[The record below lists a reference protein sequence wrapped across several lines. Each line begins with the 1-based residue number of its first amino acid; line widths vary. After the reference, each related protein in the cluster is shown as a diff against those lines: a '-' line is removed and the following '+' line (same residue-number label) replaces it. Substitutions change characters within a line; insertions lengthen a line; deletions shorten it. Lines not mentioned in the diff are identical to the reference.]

1 MIDLHTHILPGVD
14 DGSRNLEESMEMCR
28 IASACGTRG
37 IVATSH
43 GNLAHGNSGAAPL
56 TVQEYKNAYRL
67 LKQELKQENIPVRL
81 YSGMEI
87 FMSADVTARLDAG
100 ELLTLNQTRY
110 VLVEFDFQEEAWMA
124 EEYLHMLEDAG
135 YIPVI
140 AHVERYYFIQKSPE
154 IIYDWAQRGY
164 VIQVNKG
171 SLLGAFGKK
180 ERDISLSLMEHNL
193 IHVIASDAHGTQR
206 RTPNMRNIVRFL
218 DETVGSKYRSLVLN
232 ENPARILSGEE
243 ILSFPPRPYRRN
255 RHW

>member
-1 MIDLHTHILPGVD
+1 MIDLHTHILPGID
-14 DGSRNLEESMEMCR
+14 DGSGDLEESLEMCR
-28 IASACGTRG
+28 IASSSGSRG

-43 GNLAHGNSGAAPL
+43 GNLGSAPL
-56 TVQEYKNAYRL
+56 TAEKYKDAYHL
-67 LKQELKQENIPVRL
+67 LKQELMKEDIPVRL

-87 FMSADVTARLDAG
+87 FMSPDAVVRLQAG

-110 VLVEFDFQEEAWMA
+110 VLIEFDFQEEPWMA

-140 AHVERYYFIQKSPE
+140 AHVERYYFIQKAPE

-180 ERDISLSLMEHNL
+180 ERDTAISLLEHNL
-193 IHVIASDAHGTQR
+193 IHVVASDAHGILR
-206 RTPNMRNIVRFL
+206 RTPNMTNIFRFL
-218 DETVGSKYRSLVLN
+218 GETAGNKYRNLVLH
-232 ENPARILSGEE
+232 ENPVRILSGEE
-243 ILSFPPRPYRRN
+243 ILSFPPRPYKRN

>member
-14 DGSRNLEESMEMCR
+14 DGSASLEESLEMCR
-28 IASACGTRG
+28 IASAGGTRG

-43 GNLAHGNSGAAPL
+43 GNLGSSSL
-56 TVQEYKNAYRL
+56 TVEQYKNAYRL
-67 LKQELKQENIPVRL
+67 LKQELIREEIPIRL

-87 FMSADVTARLDAG
+87 FMTGEAAAGLDAG

-110 VLVEFDFQEEAWMA
+110 VLIEFYFQEEPWMA
-124 EEYLHMLEDAG
+124 EEYLHMLEDVD

-140 AHVERYYFIQKSPE
+140 AHVERYYFIQRNPE
-154 IIYDWAQRGY
+154 IIYDWVQRGY
-164 VIQVNKG
+164 VIQTNKG

-180 ERDISLSLMEHNL
+180 ERDTAISLLEHNL
-193 IHVIASDAHGTQR
+193 VHVIASDAHGTKR
-206 RTPNMRNIVRFL
+206 RTPDMTNIRRFL
-218 DETVGSKYRSLVLN
+218 GETVGNKYKNLVLN
-232 ENPARILSGEE
+232 ENPVRILSGEE